1 MVALVFFIIV
11 TASAGSSGST
21 RSVSGGGGGS
31 LFGGTAAE
39 DVASQ
44 LSYIR
49 ARQGLDPEA
58 VPSLALIG
66 VSKSG
71 STDLYHRLLARY
83 PALQSGLFRETN
95 FLLQCQQDAG
105 ALLTYRR
112 DHGHCAEAGGGGDPS
127 CHGCSPLGYAALFNT
142 SAVRERLGACAH
154 PLPAQALC
162 AGGWLEP
169 DGIARAPAADRYRPA
184 FTVDGSKAYSSSA
197 GAAQRAATL
206 LAALSPRTKVALMLR
221 DPADMGRALYN
232 TKLTAE
238 CGTHECD
245 GRGGGVGGG
254 NVPAVPPYSVIVD
267 RELQFLNTSVAQS
280 LLSQLVNATRPPDA
294 RAAELALAANWTAF
308 ATRRGWP
315 PAVWGHQLF
324 VLKGVYT
331 PIITAWAERFVQAGR
346 PMLVVQS
353 EAYFERAPALVDDL
367 FGAFLFGGAQ
377 AGTAA
382 FAGGA
387 SGAGLQPATRG
398 RYGAKATQT
407 VAQRCAVADLLR
419 GASRALEKQLA
430 RYAKAGKVQLLRAS
444 GTGPMWPRPA
454 ICAQLSADP
463 DAAAAVVDAAGDYD
477 YFDPN
482 AVVEPDVFSSDYDY
496 GYEWTPMADYENPTT
511 ANDLP

>member
-1 MVALVFFIIV
+1 MVAVVLLIII
-11 TASAGSSGST
+11 SASSGGSGG
-21 RSVSGGGGGS
+21 SGDGVASHFSGGGGG
-31 LFGGTAAE
+31 AE

-58 VPSLALIG
+58 VPALALIG

-71 STDLYHRLLARY
+71 STDLYRRLLARY
-83 PALQSGLFRETN
+83 PALQGGLFRETN

-112 DHGHCAEAGGGGDPS
+112 DHAHCAAAGGDGDPA
-127 CHGCSPLGYAALFNT
+127 CHGCSALGYAALFNT
-142 SAVRERLGACAH
+142 TAVRSRLGACAH
-154 PLPAQALC
+154 PLSAQALC

-169 DGIARAPAADRYRPA
+169 DGVARAPAADGYRPA
-184 FTVDGSKAYSSSA
+184 FTVDASKAYSSGA

-206 LAALSPRTKVALMLR
+206 LAALSPRTKVALLLR

-232 TKLTAE
+232 SKLTAE

-254 NVPAVPPYSVIVD
+254 NVLAVPPYATLVD
-267 RELQFLNTSVAQS
+267 RELQFLNSSAAQA
-280 LLSQLVNATRPPDA
+280 LLTRLFNATRPPDA
-294 RAAELALAANWTAF
+294 RAAELALAANWTAY

-324 VLKGVYT
+324 VLHGVYT
-331 PIITAWAERFVQAGR
+331 PVVLAWAERFVQAGR

-353 EAYFERAPALVDDL
+353 EAYFQRAPALVDDV
-367 FGAFLFGGAQ
+367 FGAFLFGGATE
-377 AGTAA
+377 GTAA
-382 FAGGA
+382 FAAG
-387 SGAGLQPATRG
+387 SRDAGLQPAARG

-407 VAQRCAVADLLR
+407 VAQRCAVADALR

-430 RYAKAGKVQLLRAS
+430 RYAKAGKVQLLRANP
-444 GTGPMWPRPA
+444 TGPMWPRPA
-454 ICAQLSADP
+454 VCAQLSADP
-463 DAAAAVVDAAGDYD
+463 DAAGAAVATAGDYD
-477 YFDPN
+477 YFDVN
-482 AVVEPDVFSSDYDY
+482 AVVEPDVYSSDYDY
-496 GYEWTPMADYENPTT
+496 GYEWMPMADYETPNT
-511 ANDLP
+511 ANNLP

>member
-1 MVALVFFIIV
+1 M
-11 TASAGSSGST
+11 S
-21 RSVSGGGGGS
+21 SGGGAAALGS
-31 LFGGTAAE
+31 GAE

-71 STDLYHRLLARY
+71 ATDLYRRLVSRY
-83 PALQSGLFRETN
+83 PSLQGGIYRETN

-105 ALLTYRR
+105 SLLTYRR
-112 DHGHCAEAGGGGDPS
+112 DHGHCASEGGGGDPA

-142 SAVRERLGACAH
+142 TAVRARLGACAH

-169 DGIARAPAADRYRPA
+169 DGVTRATAADAYRPT
-184 FTVDGSKAYSSSA
+184 FTLDGSKAYSSSA

-238 CGTHECD
+238 CGSHECD

-254 NVPAVPPYSVIVD
+254 NVPSVPPYATLVD
-267 RELQFLNTSVAQS
+267 RELQFLNTSAGQS
-280 LLSQLVNATRPPDA
+280 LLSALVNATRPPDA
-294 RAAELALAANWTAF
+294 RAAEMALAANWTAF
-308 ATRRGWP
+308 ATKRGWP
-315 PAVWGHQLF
+315 TAIWGHQLF
-324 VLKGVYT
+324 VLHGVYT
-331 PIITAWAERFVQAGR
+331 PVVLAWAERFVQAGR

-367 FGAFLFGGAQ
+367 VGAFLFGGSA
-377 AGTAA
+377 ATTAA
-382 FAGGA
+382 FAGGGA
-387 SGAGLQPATRG
+387 GAGLQPAVRG
-398 RYGAKATQT
+398 RYGAKAVQS
-407 VAQRCAVADLLR
+407 VAQRCAVADMLR

-430 RYAKAGKVQLLRAS
+430 RYAKAGKVQLLRANP
-444 GTGPMWPRPA
+444 TGPMWPRPA
-454 ICAQLSADP
+454 VCAQLSADP
-463 DAAAAVVDAAGDYD
+463 DAAAAAVATAA
-477 YFDPN
+477 
-482 AVVEPDVFSSDYDY
+482 DY
-496 GYEWTPMADYENPTT
+496 GACALLARLCRPFSLPSRLLQITSTLKPRPSRTSSPATT
-511 ANDLP
+511 VRVLW